1 MVCFP
6 LFSQTSISAG
16 FLSTSESI
24 HSLPSPAVPLRFVP
38 KMTKSAKEVFREEED
53 EEKKAME
60 EKMREEEELKKEK
73 ERQAF
78 LDNIYV
84 MVAVVIIVAGAVG
97 IVFAKIH
104 FFSEEVEK
112 GSQALH
118 QKVIKLFIKICFWF
132 LPM

>member
-1 MVCFP
+1 
-6 LFSQTSISAG
+6 
-16 FLSTSESI
+16 
-24 HSLPSPAVPLRFVP
+24 
-38 KMTKSAKEVFREEED
+38 MTKSAKEVVQEEED

-60 EKMREEEELKKEK
+60 EKIREEEELKKEK

-104 FFSEEVEK
+104 FFSEEVENN
-112 GSQALH
+112 SQSLH
-118 QKVIKLFIKICFWF
+118 QKVIKLFLEIRFRFVRLFSCDFHEFSDLLSFGYIAILSECCCDIGYNFPTKNPI
-132 LPM
+132 

>member
-1 MVCFP
+1 
-6 LFSQTSISAG
+6 
-16 FLSTSESI
+16 
-24 HSLPSPAVPLRFVP
+24 
-38 KMTKSAKEVFREEED
+38 MTKSAKEVVQEEED

-60 EKMREEEELKKEK
+60 EKIREEEELKKEK

-104 FFSEEVEK
+104 FFSGEIET
-112 GSQALH
+112 GFQPIH
-118 QKVIKLFIKICFWF
+118 QKVTKLIPEITFGLLVSPHF
-132 LPM
+132 